1 MPYYL
6 YKISARDDLTM
17 IKQLQLLQVYDAFK
31 AAKNEARKLRAEQ
44 PLAGVSYKVMFAGN
58 QLEAEEKLMEKR
70 DKPVL
75 MEHER

>member
-6 YKISARDDLTM
+6 YRVSSSDGLNM
-17 IKQLQLLQVYDAFK
+17 VKQLQLLQVHDAFK
-31 AAKNEARKLRAEQ
+31 AAKTEARKLRAEQ
-44 PLAGVSYKVMFAGN
+44 PLDGVSYKVMFAEN
-58 QLEAEEKLMEKR
+58 QLEAEEKLLEKR